1 MSKVKKHILLLSSWY
16 PSRVSPFLGNFIQ
29 RFAQLIATK
38 YQVSVIYTIAD
49 ESISE
54 FEIVD
59 SKNGNLREIIVYHPK
74 GKSFFQK
81 IRFQIVAFN
90 KAAKTVDK
98 VDLIHANVIFTKGL
112 QFILAKRK
120 YKKPL
125 LLLEHAS
132 YFREEKRKSRS
143 IYEKL
148 ILSIIKPKIDRLAV
162 VSELLKKD
170 IAFDFPNKEISIL
183 PYHLELSLF
192 EPNTK
197 KADIDLIDK
206 PVEFIHISTLDEA
219 VKDPKGILD
228 ACKLL
233 VKGGK
238 TNFHLTVI
246 SDEPYTKW
254 ETYLYSKK
262 ITDYVT
268 FKGPLKWDELVP
280 YYQNSDA
287 FILFSKYETFSIV
300 LAEAWACGLPVI
312 ATPVGIAKDLKPE
325 LGYQV
330 EIGNPESLAK
340 GMLKLMN
347 NKDKFNSISIR
358 NHAKLYS
365 KEHVLK
371 AYKNLIDSMN

>member
-1 MSKVKKHILLLSSWY
+1 MSKAKKHILLLSSWY
-16 PSRVSPFLGNFIQ
+16 PSRISPFLGNFIQ

-59 SKNGNLREIIVYHPK
+59 SNIGNLREIIVYHPK
-74 GKSFFQK
+74 GKSFLQK
-81 IRFQIVAFN
+81 LLYQIMAFN
-90 KAAKTVDK
+90 KAANKVQDVDI
-98 VDLIHANVIFTKGL
+98 IHANVIFTKGL
-112 QFILAKRK
+112 QFLLAKRK
-120 YKKPL
+120 YKRPL

-132 YFREEKRKSRS
+132 YYRKEKREDRS

-148 ILSIIKPKIDRLAV
+148 ILFLIKRKIDHLAV

-170 IAFDFPNKEISIL
+170 IVVDFPSKSISIL

-192 EPNTK
+192 EPK
-197 KADIDLIDK
+197 KQMKEISDSEK
-206 PVEFIHISTLDEA
+206 PTQFIHVSTLDEA

-228 ACKLL
+228 ACKVL
-233 VKGGK
+233 VNGGQ
-238 TNFHLTVI
+238 TNFHLTII
-246 SDEPYTKW
+246 SDEPYSKW

-262 ITDYVT
+262 ITEYVT
-268 FKGPLKWDELVP
+268 FKGPLAWNELVP
-280 YYQNSDA
+280 FYQNSDA

-312 ATPVGIAKDLKPE
+312 TTPVGIGKDLKPE

-340 GMLKLMN
+340 GMYKMMN
-347 NKDKFNSISIR
+347 NKGKFNSTVIR
-358 NHAKLYS
+358 NHAKLFS

-371 AYKNLIDSMN
+371 TYKHLIDSMI

>member
-1 MSKVKKHILLLSSWY
+1 LSKSKKHILLLSSWY

-59 SKNGNLREIIVYHPK
+59 TSNGNLREIMVYHPK
-74 GKSFFQK
+74 GRTFFQK
-81 IRFQIVAFN
+81 LLYQIMAFN
-90 KAAKTVDK
+90 KAAKKVEQVDI
-98 VDLIHANVIFTKGL
+98 IHANVIYTKGI
-112 QFILAKRK
+112 QFLLAKRK

-132 YFREEKRKSRS
+132 YFREEKRISRS

-148 ILSIIKPKIDRLAV
+148 ILFLIKRKIDRIAV
-162 VSELLKKD
+162 VSELLKSDLEK
-170 IAFDFPNKEISIL
+170 DFPGFEISIISNCID
-183 PYHLELSLF
+183 LELY
-192 EPNTK
+192 
-197 KADIDLIDK
+197 K
-206 PVEFIHISTLDEA
+206 PSNNNANFKNIIVPTQFIHISTLDEA

-228 ACKLL
+228 ACKVL
-233 VKGGK
+233 VNGGQ
-238 TNFHLTVI
+238 TNFHLTII
-246 SDEPYTKW
+246 SDEPYSKW
-254 ETYLYSKK
+254 ETYLYSKQ
-262 ITDYVT
+262 ITEYVT
-268 FKGPLKWDELVP
+268 FKGPLEWNELVP
-280 YYQNSDA
+280 YYQNADA

-312 ATPVGIAKDLKPE
+312 TTPVGIAKDLKPE

-340 GMLKLMN
+340 GMYKMMN
-347 NKDKFNSISIR
+347 NKGKFNSTVIR
-358 NHAKLYS
+358 NHAKLFS

-371 AYKNLIDSMN
+371 TYKQLIDSMI

>member
-1 MSKVKKHILLLSSWY
+1 LSKAKKHILLLSSWY

-49 ESISE
+49 ESIFE

-59 SKNGNLREIIVYHPK
+59 LKNGNLREIIVYHPK
-74 GKSFFQK
+74 GKSFLQK
-81 IRFQIVAFN
+81 LLYQIMAFN
-90 KAAKTVDK
+90 KAAKKVQSVDI
-98 VDLIHANVIFTKGL
+98 IHANVIFTKGL
-112 QFILAKRK
+112 QFLLAKRK
-120 YKKPL
+120 FKKPL

-132 YFREEKRKSRS
+132 YFRDEKRQIRS
-143 IYEKL
+143 VYEKL
-148 ILSIIKPKIDRLAV
+148 ILFFIKRKIDRLAV
-162 VSELLKKD
+162 VSELLKNDILNDFPDFD
-170 IAFDFPNKEISIL
+170 IAIISN
-183 PYHLELSLF
+183 F
-192 EPNTK
+192 
-197 KADIDLIDK
+197 IDLKLYVSKSEKSLNNIDK
-206 PVEFIHISTLDEA
+206 TTKFIHVSTLDEA

-228 ACKLL
+228 ACKVL
-233 VKGGK
+233 VKGGQ
-238 TNFHLTVI
+238 TNFHLTII
-246 SDEPYTKW
+246 SDEPYSKW

-262 ITDYVT
+262 ITEYVT
-268 FKGPLKWDELVP
+268 FKGPLEWNELVP
-280 YYQNSDA
+280 FYQNSDA

-312 ATPVGIAKDLKPE
+312 TTPVGIGKDIKPE

-340 GMLKLMN
+340 GMYKMMN
-347 NKDKFNSISIR
+347 NKGEFNSTVIR

-371 AYKNLIDSMN
+371 TYKHLIDSMI

>member
-1 MSKVKKHILLLSSWY
+1 MSKAKKHILLLSSWY
-16 PSRVSPFLGNFIQ
+16 PSRISPFLGNFIQ

-59 SKNGNLREIIVYHPK
+59 SNIGNLREIIVYHPK
-74 GKSFFQK
+74 GKSFLQK
-81 IRFQIVAFN
+81 LLYQIMAFN
-90 KAAKTVDK
+90 KAANKVQEVDI
-98 VDLIHANVIFTKGL
+98 IHANVIFTKGL
-112 QFILAKRK
+112 QFLLAKRK
-120 YKKPL
+120 YKRPL

-132 YFREEKRKSRS
+132 YFRKEKREDRS

-148 ILSIIKPKIDRLAV
+148 ILFLIKRKIDHLAV
-162 VSELLKKD
+162 VSELLKNDLKNDFPDFD
-170 IAFDFPNKEISIL
+170 IAIISN
-183 PYHLELSLF
+183 F
-192 EPNTK
+192 
-197 KADIDLIDK
+197 IDLKLYLPKVEKNLNSIDK
-206 PVEFIHISTLDEA
+206 QTQFIHVSTLDEA

-228 ACKLL
+228 ACKVL
-233 VKGGK
+233 VNGGQ
-238 TNFHLTVI
+238 TNFHLTII
-246 SDEPYTKW
+246 SDEPYSKW

-262 ITDYVT
+262 ITEYVT
-268 FKGPLKWDELVP
+268 FKGPLAWNELVP
-280 YYQNSDA
+280 FYQNSDA

-312 ATPVGIAKDLKPE
+312 TTPVGIGKDLKPE

-340 GMLKLMN
+340 GMYKMMN
-347 NKDKFNSISIR
+347 NKGKFNSTVIR
-358 NHAKLYS
+358 NHAKLFS

-371 AYKNLIDSMN
+371 TYKHLIDSMI

>member
-1 MSKVKKHILLLSSWY
+1 MSSWY

-29 RFAQLIATK
+29 RLAQLIATK

-49 ESISE
+49 ETIK
-54 FEIVD
+54 EIELVD
-59 SKNGNLREIIVYHPK
+59 SKKGNLREIIVYHPK

-81 IRFQIVAFN
+81 LRFQILAFN
-90 KAAKTVDK
+90 KAAKRIEK
-98 VDLIHANVIFTKGL
+98 VDFIHANVIFTKGL
-112 QFILAKRK
+112 QFLLAKRK

-132 YFREEKRKSRS
+132 YFRKEKRESRS
-143 IYEKL
+143 VYEKL
-148 ILSIIKPKIDRLAV
+148 ILFFIRRKTDHLAV
-162 VSELLKKD
+162 VSELLKSD
-170 IAFDFPNKEISIL
+170 IAFDFPDESISIL

-192 EPNTK
+192 EPK
-197 KADIDLIDK
+197 KQK
-206 PVEFIHISTLDEA
+206 VEMSDSNEPTQFIHISTLDEA

-228 ACKLL
+228 ACKVL
-233 VKGGK
+233 VKGGQ
-238 TNFHLTVI
+238 TNFHLTII
-246 SDEPYTKW
+246 SDEPYSKW

-262 ITDYVT
+262 ITEYVT

-312 ATPVGIAKDLKPE
+312 TTPVGIAKDLKPE

-340 GMLKLMN
+340 GMYKMMN
-347 NKDKFNSISIR
+347 NKDKFNSTVIR
-358 NHAKLYS
+358 NHAKLFS

-371 AYKNLIDSMN
+371 TYKQLIDSMN

>member
-1 MSKVKKHILLLSSWY
+1 MSKAKKHILLLSSWY

-49 ESISE
+49 ESIFE

-59 SKNGNLREIIVYHPK
+59 LKNGNLREIIVYHPK
-74 GKSFFQK
+74 GKSFLQK
-81 IRFQIVAFN
+81 LLYQIMAFN
-90 KAAKTVDK
+90 KAAKKVQSVDI
-98 VDLIHANVIFTKGL
+98 IHANVIFTKGL
-112 QFILAKRK
+112 QFLLAKRK
-120 YKKPL
+120 FKKPL

-132 YFREEKRKSRS
+132 YFRDEKRQIRS
-143 IYEKL
+143 VYEKL
-148 ILSIIKPKIDRLAV
+148 ILFFIKRKIDRLAV
-162 VSELLKKD
+162 VSELLKNDILNDFPDFD
-170 IAFDFPNKEISIL
+170 IAIISN
-183 PYHLELSLF
+183 F
-192 EPNTK
+192 
-197 KADIDLIDK
+197 IDLKLYVSKSEKSLNNIDK
-206 PVEFIHISTLDEA
+206 TTKFIHVSTLDEA

-228 ACKLL
+228 ACKVL
-233 VKGGK
+233 VKGGQ
-238 TNFHLTVI
+238 TNFHLTII
-246 SDEPYTKW
+246 SDEPYSKW

-262 ITDYVT
+262 ITEYVT
-268 FKGPLKWDELVP
+268 FKGPLEWNELVP
-280 YYQNSDA
+280 FYQNSDA

-312 ATPVGIAKDLKPE
+312 TTPVGIGKDIKPE

-340 GMLKLMN
+340 GMYKMMN
-347 NKDKFNSISIR
+347 NKGEFNSTVIR

-371 AYKNLIDSMN
+371 TYKHLIDSMI